1 MLSWSFA
8 LAAVALVVLPPL
20 LPRALRPAAHAALS
34 ALGLYV
40 VWQVPLAAVG
50 GASLAV
56 WAMGRLL
63 PRCAPPLRRA
73 LLALGVGGV
82 LAGFV
87 WLKTGAH
94 ATWMPTA
101 GVVLGLSYF
110 TLKFVQ
116 HLVDAAA
123 GRVGQVGVVDFV
135 CCIFFLPTYAAGPI
149 ERTDTFARQLATLSP
164 SRDDRV
170 EGAERILFGLGKKLL
185 LGDPL
190 LRFALPVF
198 ADPAGA
204 TPATVLL
211 AVYAYALGLYL
222 DFAAYSDLAI
232 GAGRA
237 AGLRVRE
244 NFDWPYL
251 QPDIAALW
259 QHWHM
264 SFTGWLRDFVFLP
277 VTRRTLR
284 ATGHALGSQVTGQL
298 VTMTLCGLWHGIA
311 WHFALW
317 GFYHGVGLAALVLWR
332 RWRGRVP
339 ATTGRRVLATL
350 ATFHFFAFGLVL
362 FATDLERT
370 ARILGRL
377 LGV

>member
-1 MLSWSFA
+1 
-8 LAAVALVVLPPL
+8 
-20 LPRALRPAAHAALS
+20 
-34 ALGLYV
+34 
-40 VWQVPLAAVG
+40 
-50 GASLAV
+50 
-56 WAMGRLL
+56 
-63 PRCAPPLRRA
+63 
-73 LLALGVGGV
+73 
-82 LAGFV
+82 
-87 WLKTGAH
+87 
-94 ATWMPTA
+94 
-101 GVVLGLSYF
+101 
-110 TLKFVQ
+110 
-116 HLVDAAA
+116 
-123 GRVGQVGVVDFV
+123 
-135 CCIFFLPTYAAGPI
+135 
-149 ERTDTFARQLATLSP
+149 
-164 SRDDRV
+164 
-170 EGAERILFGLGKKLL
+170 
-185 LGDPL
+185 
-190 LRFALPVF
+190 VF

-204 TPATVLL
+204 KPATVLL

-259 QHWHM
+259 QQWHK
-264 SFTGWLRDFVFLP
+264 SFTGWLLDFVFLP